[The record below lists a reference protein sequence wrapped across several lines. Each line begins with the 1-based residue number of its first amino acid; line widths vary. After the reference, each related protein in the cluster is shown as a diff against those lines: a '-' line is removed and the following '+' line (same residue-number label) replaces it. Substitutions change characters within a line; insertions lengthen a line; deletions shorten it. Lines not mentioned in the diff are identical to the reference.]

1 MGVLGLTGQQLLD
14 ACDELGR
21 HVSTRKPRPLHFAE
35 LVRNVLFV
43 VTRLID
49 DDRDKKRLVGRY
61 EVRTIDCQLPL
72 EPEVTFGPLMGM
84 LRDEGK
90 EQRASLNLLADGL
103 VPGVPTPQLGPI
115 EPDLDPGSS
124 ERIANTPGSLP
135 ISGSVGKEHGPRWS
149 VFVLDRRFPH
159 RAFQATGL
167 TRLVSLVDSA
177 QA

>member
-1 MGVLGLTGQQLLD
+1 MGVLGLAGQQLLD
-14 ACDELGR
+14 ALDELGR
-21 HVSTRKPRPLHFAE
+21 HVPTRKPRPLHFAE

-49 DDRDKKRLVGRY
+49 HHRDKERLVGRY

-72 EPEVTFGPLMGM
+72 ESEVTFSPFMGM
-84 LRDEGK
+84 SRDDGQE
-90 EQRASLNLLADGL
+90 ERAGLDLLADGL

-124 ERIANTPGSLP
+124 ERIANTAGGLP
-135 ISGSVGKEHGPRWS
+135 VGGSVGKEHGRHRS

-159 RAFQATGL
+159 CAFQATGL
-167 TRLVSLVDSA
+167 TRFVNLVDSA
-177 QA
+177 QP